1 MFDKITII
9 GCGLIGSSL
18 LRIID
23 KQKLSKT
30 INVFDKSKEAS
41 EFIKKNFTAKVFNNV
56 AESVSGSDLVIISS
70 PLSSYKEILLSIK
83 SSLKKDV
90 ILTDTGSAKKEI
102 NKIISNLNLDHVH
115 WISSHP
121 IAGTE
126 FSGPESGFADLFKD
140 RWCILSTEHQKET
153 QQLRS
158 LKKFWEALGSKV
170 KFMSF
175 NDHDYVLSLT
185 SHLPH
190 AIAYSIIRTVIKND
204 DKFKDEII
212 QYSASG
218 LRDFTRIAASDPIM
232 WRDIFIDN
240 SENILKVLD
249 NFSENLEEIKQAI
262 KSKNSD
268 KLNSIFSS
276 TRKLRKEIIKAGQE
290 TDKPNFG
297 RK

>member
-18 LRIID
+18 LRAIA
-23 KQKLSKT
+23 KKKLSKR
-30 INVFDKSKEAS
+30 INVFDNSKEAT
-41 EFIKKNFTAKVFNNV
+41 EFIKKNFSVDVFNDP

-83 SSLKKDV
+83 STLKKDV

-102 NKIISNLNLDHVH
+102 HKIVSNLNLSNVH

-126 FSGPESGFADLFKD
+126 FSGPESGFAELFQD
-140 RWCILSTEHQKET
+140 RWCILSGENQKDSE
-153 QQLRS
+153 QFSL
-158 LKKFWEALGSKV
+158 LKKFWEEIGSKV

-175 NDHDYVLSLT
+175 NEHDYVLSLT

-190 AIAYSIIRTVIKND
+190 AIAYNIIKTVTKNND
-204 DKFKDEII
+204 NFKEEII

-240 SENILKVLD
+240 SENILKALD
-249 NFSENLEEIKQAI
+249 DFSENLEELKKAI
-262 KSKNSD
+262 KGKNSE
-268 KLNSIFSS
+268 KLKSIFSS